1 MTKPI
6 TVDIPHK
13 LGRAGARQRLTD
25 GVGQLAAMIPGSA
38 ITANRWDGDV
48 LSFTIEAIGQRVA
61 SRIEVFD
68 DHVRATLE
76 LPAFLAFMADK
87 IKAKLSGTGR
97 KLLQ

>member
-1 MTKPI
+1 MSQPI

-13 LGRAGARQRLTD
+13 LGRAGARERLTN

-38 ITANRWDGDV
+38 ITANRWDGDTLTFNV
-48 LSFTIEAIGQRVA
+48 EALGQKVA
-61 SRIEVFD
+61 AKLDVFD
-68 DHVRATLE
+68 DHVRATLD

-87 IKAKLSGTGR
+87 VRGALASNGR